1 MKGLSANGR
10 VVLMCTA
17 HALSMLG
24 FATWPTLLPQL
35 QPLWGLS
42 STEAG
47 LVSGVFFAGFM
58 ALVPFLSGLTDRMDA
73 RRIYL
78 ASTLLAAGG
87 AGGFAFFATGTASA
101 MAFQFL
107 IGAGIA
113 GTYMPGLKLLTDHA
127 AGPGQSRS
135 VSFYTATFG
144 TGTGLSI
151 LIAGTVAAHY
161 GWQTA
166 FLLSSAGPLV
176 AGVLVW
182 LWMPP
187 GHVHAGT
194 DSRAERL
201 RAVFTQRDA
210 VRYIYGY
217 AVHCWELFGSRSWL
231 VAFLTFATVGL
242 AAQPAFSPVMVA
254 ALANLLVSPLAS
266 IAGNELSLRH
276 GRERVIWNT
285 MLVSALL
292 TLLLGFMS
300 GMPWPLLAA
309 MALLHMFA
317 VMGDSA
323 SLTSGM
329 VGASAS
335 HLRGASM
342 AVHATLGFGAGFAGP
357 LLFGVVLDASG
368 GNADPTA
375 WGWAFASLAVPALLG
390 SFVLR
395 RNAGTDAGV

>member
-1 MKGLSANGR
+1 
-10 VVLMCTA
+10 
-17 HALSMLG
+17 
-24 FATWPTLLPQL
+24 
-35 QPLWGLS
+35 
-42 STEAG
+42 
-47 LVSGVFFAGFM
+47 
-58 ALVPFLSGLTDRMDA
+58 
-73 RRIYL
+73 
-78 ASTLLAAGG
+78 
-87 AGGFAFFATGTASA
+87 
-101 MAFQFL
+101 
-107 IGAGIA
+107 
-113 GTYMPGLKLLTDHA
+113 
-127 AGPGQSRS
+127 
-135 VSFYTATFG
+135 
-144 TGTGLSI
+144 
-151 LIAGTVAAHY
+151 
-161 GWQTA
+161 
-166 FLLSSAGPLV
+166 
-176 AGVLVW
+176 
-182 LWMPP
+182 
-187 GHVHAGT
+187 
-194 DSRAERL
+194 
-201 RAVFTQRDA
+201 
-210 VRYIYGY
+210 
-217 AVHCWELFGSRSWL
+217 
-231 VAFLTFATVGL
+231 
-242 AAQPAFSPVMVA
+242 VA